1 MVVLVKQQKTAA
13 FDALSPTTT
22 LGDIIYDNGTNAV
35 RLAGNTTTTK
45 KFLRETGTGTV
56 SAAPAWDTV
65 TAADVGLG
73 NVTNES
79 KATMFASP
87 TFTGTV
93 SGITAA
99 MVGLGNVSND
109 AQVKKSASSTNGN
122 LVAWSGTTG
131 DALGTGYS
139 VQTVL
144 SSSTTAI
151 PRADAVINYVDSLLA
166 ASHAM
171 IYKGT
176 LGTGGTIT
184 SLPTTYNAGWSYK
197 VITAGTY
204 AGTVCEIG
212 DLIIA
217 VVDRT
222 GSGNLNS
229 DWTVVQTNIDGVVTG
244 PASSVN
250 NNFAAFD
257 QTTGKLIKD
266 SGYNA
271 TSFSPAGATRKYA
284 TTLSTSAT
292 TYTVTHNLGT
302 TDAVAMVREVASPF
316 AQVYCDIEFTTTNT
330 ITVRFAT
337 APAANTYRVVVIG

>member
-1 MVVLVKQQKTAA
+1 MFA
-13 FDALSPTTT
+13 SPT
-22 LGDIIYDNGTNAV
+22 
-35 RLAGNTTTTK
+35 
-45 KFLRETGTGTV
+45 FTGTV
-56 SAAPAWDTV
+56 SGITATMVGLGNVDNTSDADKPVSTAQQTALNLKANIANPTFTGTV
-65 TAADVGLG
+65 SGITSTMVGLG

-93 SGITAA
+93 SGVTAA

-122 LVAWSGTTG
+122 LVTWSGTTG

-166 ASHAM
+166 ASDAM

-229 DWTVVQTNIDGVVTG
+229 DWTVVQTNIDGG
-244 PASSVN
+244 SNWPSE
-250 NNFAAFD
+250 
-257 QTTGKLIKD
+257 
-266 SGYNA
+266 
-271 TSFSPAGATRKYA
+271 FS
-284 TTLSTSAT
+284 
-292 TYTVTHNLGT
+292 
-302 TDAVAMVREVASPF
+302 
-316 AQVYCDIEFTTTNT
+316 QQ
-330 ITVRFAT
+330 
-337 APAANTYRVVVIG
+337 